1 MGLNKDKVE
10 LENYTSKWKEMYE
23 EEAIKLKEIL
33 KDILIDIEHVG
44 STSIPNL
51 KSKPIIDIAI
61 SVKDLKE
68 VEKYTKNLEDDGDS
82 FR

>member
-33 KDILIDIEHVG
+33 KDILIDILFHGV
-44 STSIPNL
+44 L
-51 KSKPIIDIAI
+51 
-61 SVKDLKE
+61 
-68 VEKYTKNLEDDGDS
+68 
-82 FR
+82 